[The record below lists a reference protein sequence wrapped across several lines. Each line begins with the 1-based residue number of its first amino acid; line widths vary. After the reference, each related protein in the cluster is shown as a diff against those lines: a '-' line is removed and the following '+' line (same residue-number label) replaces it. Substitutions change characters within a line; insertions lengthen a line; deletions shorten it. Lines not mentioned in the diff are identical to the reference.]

1 MDPKEKFYRH
11 FRDSVEGWWPL
22 PSYTWRLINHRMTA
36 NVLFYCFFLS
46 GLQDQIG
53 QLTHMSGIGGE
64 RQEATDHILAG
75 ISKLQNEVADAAEF
89 TPAYDRRQYSEVR
102 HP

>member
-1 MDPKEKFYRH
+1 MKAISSFHR
-11 FRDSVEGWWPL
+11 FIIVPL
-22 PSYTWRLINHRMTA
+22 LI
-36 NVLFYCFFLS
+36 FLVIAPS

-53 QLTHMSGIGGE
+53 QLTHLSGIGGE

-102 HP
+102 HPQ

>member
-1 MDPKEKFYRH
+1 MDPNQKFYRH
-11 FRDSVEGWWPL
+11 FRDSVE
-22 PSYTWRLINHRMTA
+22 
-36 NVLFYCFFLS
+36 V
-46 GLQDQIG
+46 LQDQIG
-53 QLTHMSGIGGE
+53 QLTHLSGVGGE